1 VCSQAERGRS
11 QSADA
16 TKAGQGESNDEGGN
30 GVTAWSKHGNG
41 STKRRLRGRRR
52 NTSSKEKGTTR
63 GSAWTCGGEL
73 SSCTCWL
80 SGSRDAARQ
89 DKDQA
94 GSTGLVLGQAPA
106 RVRERNAGVPGPWR
120 RDGSEVAQGQNRT
133 RETRRRWNA
142 TVAQQA
148 SVKRDQRRTVWG
160 TRVRVL
166 CSAKGRM
173 DMGVTRTRHHVRVGR

>member
-1 VCSQAERGRS
+1 M
-11 QSADA
+11 
-16 TKAGQGESNDEGGN
+16 
-30 GVTAWSKHGNG
+30 
-41 STKRRLRGRRR
+41 
-52 NTSSKEKGTTR
+52 
-63 GSAWTCGGEL
+63 
-73 SSCTCWL
+73 
-80 SGSRDAARQ
+80 
-89 DKDQA
+89 
-94 GSTGLVLGQAPA
+94 VLGEALA

-148 SVKRDQRRTVWG
+148 RVKRDQGRTVWG

-173 DMGVTRTRHHVRVGR
+173 DANATSCSRRAVTADGKPGRGGLAWVRIAKGSRAKPLVVEWRERVRNATFGPRACAQTCGKGCPQGVRHNAPKGQPCRERDCAATFMSQTVWHG